1 MKPDGGY
8 SSRNVAPE
16 RAAAPIR
23 VEKDT
28 NVTSDA
34 DTVLAF
40 RGMRVSSAVAM
51 CLITSAA
58 SVVGTYIVSHQG
70 QSANCASPAD
80 VAAVDKHVSEL
91 AQTVHELATQT
102 IPRNADQAHNDTQGV
117 ATEFR
122 AYVASHA
129 K

>member
-16 RAAAPIR
+16 RAAAPR
-23 VEKDT
+23 VESDRQ
-28 NVTSDA
+28 VTSDA

-51 CLITSAA
+51 CLITSLA
-58 SVVGTYIVSHQG
+58 SVVGTYWVSHQAQPG
-70 QSANCASPAD
+70 NCASPSD

-91 AQTVHELATQT
+91 AQTVRELATQT
-102 IPRNADQAHNDTQGV
+102 IPRNADQAHNDTQNV

-122 AYVASHA
+122 AYAASHA